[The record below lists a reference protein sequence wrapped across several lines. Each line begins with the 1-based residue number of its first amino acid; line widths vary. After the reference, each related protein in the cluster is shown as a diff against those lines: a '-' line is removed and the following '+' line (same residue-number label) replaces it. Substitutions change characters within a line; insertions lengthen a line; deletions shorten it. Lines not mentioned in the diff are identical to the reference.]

1 MYGSEGAW
9 LRVTAGVVRKAVQ
22 AIASLKP
29 FSKSRLASMGVSE
42 EMAGRINAQIRT
54 HVDARD
60 DG

>member
-1 MYGSEGAW
+1 M
-9 LRVTAGVVRKAVQ
+9 Q

-42 EMAGRINAQIRT
+42 EMAGRINAQMRT